1 MSNYSALGAYI
12 FAGGFTLGVSQHF
25 DIAAH
30 LEDGEF
36 GTPSFKANFPAVPVY
51 TEMGK
56 WPIKRFEGV
65 DFLFANP
72 PCIGWS
78 SIGKS
83 WKKGKDGWRNDPR
96 VSCTRV
102 VAWLLHDIK
111 PTVWAFESVQNLM
124 TRGAEVVSDIT
135 ELAIADGYHVY
146 YALHDPKFMGLPQQ
160 RRRVFVVASKV
171 AIPWAPP
178 SGTIKSSGEAL
189 SEVNNPGFVC
199 TMRPS
204 LVEYA
209 RGLGNRQGLR
219 EAWEKANPELAF
231 EVTKA
236 QGITKVAGR
245 PRFMDHRLDP
255 SLPSSTIVGMV
266 PPAQIH
272 PHEARY
278 LGTNEI
284 SYLCGFPQSWVWDVK
299 RPEDIFVEAARGVS
313 PHAGEWLASN
323 VREALQTG
331 IPVSP
336 GATLV
341 DFSGVKK
348 LNKCLD
354 MNRVMRI
361 NYNNYRI
368 AREEAA

>member
-1 MSNYSALGAYI
+1 MSSFNALGAYI
-12 FAGGFTLGVSQHF
+12 FAGGFTLGVAQEF
-25 DIAAH
+25 NILAH

-36 GTPSFKANFPAVPVY
+36 GVPSFKRNFPQVPVY
-51 TEMGK
+51 TELGK
-56 WPIKRFEGV
+56 WPISQFEGV

-83 WKKGKDGWRNDPR
+83 WKKGKDGWRNDTR

-102 VAWLLHDIK
+102 VAGLLHDVK

-135 ELAIADGYHVY
+135 ELAMGLGYHVY
-146 YALHDPKFMGLPQQ
+146 YVLHDPKFMGLPQQ
-160 RRRVFVVASKV
+160 RRRVFVVASRV
-171 AIPWAPP
+171 VIPWGP
-178 SGTIKSSGEAL
+178 SARGIKTSGEAL
-189 SEVNNPGFVC
+189 SEVGEAGFVC
-199 TMRPS
+199 SMRPN
-204 LVEYA
+204 LLDFA
-209 RGLGNRQGLR
+209 AGLGPRQGLR
-219 EAWEKANPELAF
+219 EAWERANPELSF

-236 QGITKVAGR
+236 QGINKVAGR

-255 SLPSSTIVGMV
+255 NLPSSTIVGMV

-272 PHEARY
+272 PYEARY

-284 SYLCGFPQSWVWDVK
+284 SYLCGFPQSWIWDVK

-313 PHAGEWLASN
+313 PNAGQWLAEN
-323 VREALQTG
+323 VSEGLYNDAAAK
-331 IPVSP
+331 P
-336 GATLV
+336 GTTLI
-341 DFSGVKK
+341 DFSGVRK

-354 MNRVMRI
+354 MNLVFKSP
-361 NYNNYRI
+361 YNHYI
-368 AREEAA
+368 WEAA